1 MQHYSREKKGLKI
14 LNLLFYL
21 LMIGANALANTNIF
35 GQATTEEI
43 SAKYSNLFTP
53 AGITFAIWGVIYIM
67 LGYFVLYQ
75 LGKNGYGARK
85 EATEKIGLWFIVPC
99 ILNGLWLFFWAFDM
113 IGLSMIAMIALLIVL
128 YLIYFRVYTVEAY
141 LYNDEKKGF
150 LLPFSLYTGWISV
163 ATIANFAAFV
173 KYMNWNLFN
182 LPEALWVSIGIAV
195 AVLVNLFFITM
206 RKDKAFGFVGIWA
219 LAGIVYARYL
229 DGNLMPVGYVAG
241 VAIFVLLAVI
251 INSHGRKSHSN

>member
-14 LNLLFYL
+14 LNLIFYL
-21 LMIGANALANTNIF
+21 LMLAANGLANTKIF
-35 GQATTEEI
+35 GQSTTQEI

-53 AGITFAIWGVIYIM
+53 AGITFVIWGLIYIM

-85 EATEKIGLWFIVPC
+85 EVTEKIGIWFIVSC
-99 ILNGLWLFFWAFDM
+99 ILNIGWLFFWAFDM
-113 IGLSMIAMIALLIVL
+113 IVISMIAMLALLVVL
-128 YLIYFRVYTVEAY
+128 FVIYFKIYPLEDY

-150 LLPFSLYTGWISV
+150 LLPFSLYCGWISV

-182 LPEALWVSIGIAV
+182 LSEVVWTAIAILV
-195 AVLVNLFFITM
+195 AVLINAFFISI
-206 RKDKAFGFVGIWA
+206 RKDKAFGLVGIWA
-219 LAGIVYARYL
+219 LAGIGYGRYL
-229 DGNLMPVGYVAG
+229 EGAFMPVGYIAG
-241 VAIFVLLAVI
+241 LGTLILVAIMLNTHI
-251 INSHGRKSHSN
+251 RKR